1 MCRITIYHC
10 LAVCFSRYKVR
21 KYIRK
26 PDDFFR
32 FRKQRYFFIQSPFIS
47 CQWKSHFMP
56 VRPAFHASVN
66 EVRLRVV
73 VFMFFVKISLCD
85 RNTFIILLPEKIR

>member
-1 MCRITIYHC
+1 
-10 LAVCFSRYKVR
+10 
-21 KYIRK
+21 
-26 PDDFFR
+26 
-32 FRKQRYFFIQSPFIS
+32 
-47 CQWKSHFMP
+47 MP